1 MQDGMMKL
9 GWGPIGS
16 ARPGSVGRIVTG
28 GLIVGALVL
37 SAGCSSMSEIMSRA
51 QEPADLAGEQLG
63 QAVYRHEG
71 NFIIAGGSPD
81 TTAKVQVSLKVR
93 LAGRVFFGY
102 SQTNL
107 WDISRASLPFR
118 DTTHRP
124 SLFYYGEQQPLFTVG
139 AYRHVYGVEHN
150 SNGRDELDSRSLNQ
164 LFYRSELSYGD
175 QRLRHWQFA
184 AKVFAY
190 VGKGDENQDIDD
202 FRNHAEFRL
211 RNTKPNGADYS
222 IWWRPGKGGK
232 GSGAI
237 EFSTGLRKLG
247 WDVPGFLMVQLFA
260 GYGETLLDYNRR
272 EQPQL
277 RVGYRLD
284 RGP

>member
-1 MQDGMMKL
+1 MLVLITNM
-9 GWGPIGS
+9 GWGPIRS
-16 ARPGSVGRIVTG
+16 SRL
-28 GLIVGALVL
+28 GLIRRIASIGLIAVGLVL
-37 SAGCSSMSEIMSRA
+37 SAGCGSISGVMSRA
-51 QEPADLAGEQLG
+51 QEPDDLAGEQLG

-71 NFIIAGGSPD
+71 NFIVAGGSSE
-81 TTAKVQVSLKVR
+81 TTAKIQVSLKVR
-93 LAGRVFFGY
+93 LAGRAFFGY

-124 SLFYYGEQQPLFTVG
+124 SLFYYGVQQPLFSVG
-139 AYRHVYGVEHN
+139 SYRHVYGVEHN
-150 SNGRDELDSRSLNQ
+150 SNGRDEQDSRSLNQ
-164 LFYRSELSYGD
+164 LFYRSELTYGD
-175 QRLRHWQFA
+175 QSRRHWQFA
-184 AKVFAY
+184 AKVYAY
-190 VGKGDENQDIDD
+190 VGKGDENRDIDD

-211 RNTKPNGADYS
+211 RNTKPNSADYS
-222 IWWRPGKGGK
+222 VWWRPGKGGR

-247 WDVPGFLMVQLFA
+247 WDVPGFLMIQLFA
-260 GYGETLLDYNRR
+260 GYGETLLDYDRR